1 MRFVCVKEGEDYL
14 MCNGTRYDLH
24 EEALSYKDSTFWVY
38 LGVYVGLVLLAGKED
53 VTLYFYNSVVLKLTT
68 SAIVVG
74 RSKNLKPNEP
84 DKRNLRMLEKITWAY
99 VIKHLM
105 TALRGVTARFAN
117 VSGRQRMRSIR
128 QRRMSVRQCLCATLP
143 TAKIPFEIDMKCIY
157 KLPEEDNVTFES
169 KINVWVNSKTAH
181 APPPQG
187 KPPGIWLFWKI
198 LVKFPAM
205 LPV

>member
-1 MRFVCVKEGEDYL
+1 MTFVSVTQNSREGTGNKSRISTWRVLNPDLTRAKNFRQLINKMRFVCVKEGEDYL

-84 DKRNLRMLEKITWAY
+84 DGRNLRMLERI
-99 VIKHLM
+99 I
-105 TALRGVTARFAN
+105 
-117 VSGRQRMRSIR
+117 
-128 QRRMSVRQCLCATLP
+128 
-143 TAKIPFEIDMKCIY
+143 
-157 KLPEEDNVTFES
+157 
-169 KINVWVNSKTAH
+169 
-181 APPPQG
+181 
-187 KPPGIWLFWKI
+187 
-198 LVKFPAM
+198 
-205 LPV
+205 